1 MGRGFGIGWRQAYN
15 LARVWEVYFRGE
27 KGEFCNQLQNCSLQE
42 VTWYIVSSETEAPH
56 FWLTY
61 ADDRKA
67 EDPSYSVS
75 DFREEI
81 RIAGAHK
88 EDPLAP
94 GSDTQRCRW
103 LRVYCTKL
111 RKVVR
116 PGDCPG
122 CETGVPSTAEA
133 AL

>member
-1 MGRGFGIGWRQAYN
+1 M
-15 LARVWEVYFRGE
+15 YFRGE
-27 KGEFCNQLQNCSLQE
+27 KGEYCNELQNCSLQE
-42 VTWYIVSSETEAPH
+42 VTWYIVASETEAHH
-56 FWLTY
+56 FWL
-61 ADDRKA
+61 ACGEDRRA
-67 EDPSYSVS
+67 EDSGYSVA

-81 RIAGAHK
+81 RIAGANK

-111 RKVVR
+111 RRVVR

-122 CETGVPSTAEA
+122 CDADVPSTPEA
-133 AL
+133 VL